1 MRGAAPPGTARF
13 DVVDFSRN
21 PHRPVFARFGSLSA
35 CYGKAMAGGPPR
47 WRQRADRIWLAIEVI
62 EQFRPLYGRCEHPV
76 MWRGERGGQGS
87 SPYISERFAHYR
99 DDLGLPPELTSH
111 GLRHSY
117 IRHLIEGGF

>member
-1 MRGAAPPGTARF
+1 
-13 DVVDFSRN
+13 
-21 PHRPVFARFGSLSA
+21 
-35 CYGKAMAGGPPR
+35 MAGGPPR
-47 WRQRADRIWLAIEVI
+47 RRQRADRIWLAIEVI